1 MGVTFIT
8 VAVILS
14 VVFTVL
20 LVDARDRVR
29 AAEAEKLQV
38 GERAFSRFEA
48 QRQRDQLVAISALSE
63 NSTLKAPERWFVSA
77 KVTFVPP
84 SPATFVIWRNGL
96 FAK

>member
-29 AAEAEKLQV
+29 AAETDKLQV

-48 QRQRDQLVAISALSE
+48 QRQRDQLLAISALSE
-63 NSTLKAPERWFVSA
+63 NSNLKAALDTYFAERDSQTPSTGSA
-77 KVTFVPP
+77 
-84 SPATFVIWRNGL
+84 AARDRR
-96 FAK
+96 A